1 MCNSVYAI
9 RPEKRQQNRHRFKY
23 IRFPSFRRS
32 AREEGWERA
41 EYKHVTEGES
51 LHLCSFLAAVT
62 LYRCV
67 PHRGDEHIVLR
78 IFPFTCAPVHAR
90 ASSASEQRP
99 MKPLSK
105 ECDGC
110 VPIWDVQQRVCLS
123 CGEATAR
130 SPLTQVRSLSKHPK
144 VSEGGRMG
152 ADEVQARR

>member
-1 MCNSVYAI
+1 MRLLRADLGCATVCM
-9 RPEKRQQNRHRFKY
+9 PFV
-23 IRFPSFRRS
+23 RRS
-32 AREEGWERA
+32 DSKIDTDSSTFAFQA
-41 EYKHVTEGES
+41 SDVTEGES

-152 ADEVQARR
+152 AGGVQARR